1 MEQITVKEYWEQID
15 KMLSS
20 IGYQNIVTTNPNS
33 NNCSRIYIQEPK
45 LDGSENKIMVE
56 VRLDWEFKFKYTN
69 MQMCAKLETDYMSPI
84 YKKMHFNKMLEKFKK
99 SVDSLRDTWEDY

>member
-15 KMLSS
+15 KMLNS
-20 IGYQNIVTTNPNS
+20 IGYQNIVTTNTNS
-33 NNCSRIYIQEPK
+33 NNCSRIYIQEPR

-69 MQMCAKLETDYMSPI
+69 MQMCAKLETDYMSPM
-84 YKKMHFNKMLEKFKK
+84 YKKTHFNKMLEKFKK